1 VAGRYDIDGF
11 RRLMSGGGAME
22 AIRFDGQVAL
32 VTGAGGGIGR
42 AIALE
47 LGRRGARLLVNDSGG
62 SVEGAGGS
70 GAPAEKTA
78 AELRALGVT
87 AIANATAVGTAAAA
101 REIVAAALQAYG
113 RIDVLANVA
122 GTALPGEITDFDDAV
137 VEQHFHCN
145 LLGPYM
151 LVRAAWPVMKSQ
163 RYGRILNTSSNA
175 ALGIGA
181 NGPYAATRA
190 GVLGLTLDAAVEGRE
205 HGILVNAIMPS
216 AFSRMIAQIPDP
228 VFVDWFR
235 RNLPPEKVAAA
246 AAYLL
251 SAHNRTSGRILAV
264 GGGRVARIAFA
275 EGAGWM
281 DPGITAESAAEHF
294 VRATD
299 MGAPTVLDYQVDEM
313 SLLSAAFSRTAEGP
327 IPVLDR
333 AAVVGAGRAPGVKHE
348 G

>member
-1 VAGRYDIDGF
+1 M
-11 RRLMSGGGAME
+11 MSGGGAMQT
-22 AIRFDGQVAL
+22 IRFDGQVAL

-62 SVEGAGGS
+62 SIQGTGLS
-70 GAPAEKTA
+70 SAPAEQMA
-78 AELRALGVT
+78 AELRGIGVD
-87 AIANATAVGTAAAA
+87 AVASSTPIGTAAAA
-101 REIVAAALQAYG
+101 REIVAATLEVYG
-113 RIDVLANVA
+113 RLDMLANVA

-137 VEQHFHCN
+137 VEQHLQTN

-151 LVRAAWPVMKSQ
+151 LVRAAWPVMKRQS
-163 RYGRILNTSSNA
+163 YGRILNTSSNA

-181 NGPYAATRA
+181 NAPYAATRA
-190 GVLGLTLDAAVEGRE
+190 GVLGLTLDAAIEGRE

-228 VFVDWFR
+228 TFVDWFR

-251 SAHNRTSGRILAV
+251 SAQNRTSGRILSV

-275 EGAGWM
+275 AGPGWM
-281 DPGITAESAAEHF
+281 DPGITAESLAEHF
-294 VRATD
+294 RQAID
-299 MGAPTVLDYQVDEM
+299 MGAPTVLDCQADEM
-313 SLLSAAFSRTAEGP
+313 DLLGAALTRTAEGP

-333 AAVVGAGRAPGVKHE
+333 AAVVGAGRTAGAPHE
-348 G
+348 RLRDA

>member
-1 VAGRYDIDGF
+1 
-11 RRLMSGGGAME
+11 MQ

-62 SVEGAGGS
+62 SIQGTGGS
-70 GAPAEKTA
+70 STPAERTA
-78 AELRALGVT
+78 EELRASGVDALASST
-87 AIANATAVGTAAAA
+87 PIGTAAAA
-101 REIVAAALQAYG
+101 REIVAATLEAYG

-137 VEQHFHCN
+137 IEQHFQCN
-145 LLGPYM
+145 LLGPYL
-151 LVRAAWPVMKSQ
+151 LVRAAWPAMKGR

-205 HGILVNAIMPS
+205 HGIVVNAIMPS

-228 VFVDWFR
+228 AFVDWFR
-235 RNLPPEKVAAA
+235 RHLPPEKVAAA

-251 SAHNRTSGRILAV
+251 SAHNRTSGRILSV

-275 EGAGWM
+275 EGTGWM
-281 DPGITAESAAEHF
+281 DFGITAESVAEHF
-294 VRATD
+294 AQATD
-299 MGAPTVLDYQVDEM
+299 MGSATVLDFQVDEM
-313 SLLSAAFSRTAEGP
+313 SLLSAAFSRAAAGP

-333 AAVVGAGRAPGVKHE
+333 AAVVGAGRAPGR
-348 G
+348 